1 MLRLSGGK
9 RNKKHCWE
17 DNKQVSTTAANGE
30 VSNSQNV
37 ESPLK
42 SEDRKESRVNAS
54 RLLSPA
60 LKLIKSSRQYLPC
73 FTKHSR

>member
-9 RNKKHCWE
+9 KNKNHCWE
-17 DNKQVSTTAANGE
+17 DNKQVSATAANGE

-42 SEDRKESRVNAS
+42 SEDGKESRVNVS
-54 RLLSPA
+54 LLLSPA
-60 LKLIKSSRQYLPC
+60 LKLIKTSRQYLPC
-73 FTKHSR
+73 FTKHSS

>member
-9 RNKKHCWE
+9 RNKNHCWE
-17 DNKQVSTTAANGE
+17 DNKQVSTTAANRE

-42 SEDRKESRVNAS
+42 SEDGKESKVNAS